1 MSRQVIEVPEFAV
14 FAAKSTAPVLLVV
27 KGGGLIFL
35 SGIPPIDPETGA
47 FALMDVAAQTR
58 RAMDNIGLCLRAA
71 GADFGDVMRT
81 TVYVTNAAYFAVIN
95 TVYAAY
101 FQGPPPARTFVV
113 VGSWPA
119 PFDVEIECTALDP
132 APP

>member
-1 MSRQVIEVPEFAV
+1 MSRHVIEVPELAA
-14 FAAKSTAPVLLVV
+14 FAAKSTAPVSLV

-35 SGIPPIDPETGA
+35 SGIPPLDPETGA

-58 RAMDNIGLCLRAA
+58 RVMDNIGLCLRAA
-71 GADFGDVMRT
+71 SAEFGDVMRT

-95 TVYAAY
+95 AVYAAY
-101 FQGPPPARTFVV
+101 FQGPPPARTLVV

-132 APP
+132 TAS